1 MKIPSRESS
10 LTATVESGAEAL
22 SASLDENLTLALIE
36 KYGLSP
42 EQVALI
48 SEKMRE
54 RGMRFME
61 AAIHLKLIVL
71 DEATA
76 APEQPNRKAAQEG
89 IIQTALRRV
98 SIGQVTTVPPSIY
111 VKPAKHLLL
120 ACSPEHPHCERL
132 RALRTE
138 LLLVLGAKSRQADSI
153 ALLSPSSGE
162 GRSQL
167 TAELAIAF
175 AQLGRR
181 TLLVEADMRRPRQHL
196 NFAAEN
202 AAGLSQ
208 SLLLGTAPQL
218 LKVEGLP
225 DLSLLTA
232 GPVPPNPLELL
243 TNGRFD
249 RLLTDWRR
257 AFDIVLI
264 DTPAVTDFADGLAIA
279 SFAKQVLLLSRAN
292 ATGHKE
298 MKDTLRRLATTNAR
312 ILGAVINKF

>member
-1 MKIPSRESS
+1 VSS
-10 LTATVESGAEAL
+10 FAVSVDSGAEGL
-22 SASLDENLTLALIE
+22 SAFDEDLALALIE
-36 KYGLSP
+36 KYRLSH

-48 SEKMRE
+48 REKMSE
-54 RGMRFME
+54 RGLAFID
-61 AAIHLKLIVL
+61 AASYLKFITA
-71 DEATA
+71 DEITA
-76 APEQPNRKAAQEG
+76 APEQSHRKTPQDG
-89 IIQTALRRV
+89 IIQNALRRL
-98 SIGQVTTVPPSIY
+98 SIGQVVTVPPSIY
-111 VKPAKHLLL
+111 VKASKHLLM
-120 ACSPEHPHCERL
+120 AYNPDHPHCERL

-138 LLLVLGAKSRQADSI
+138 LLLVLGAKSRNADVV
-153 ALLSPSSGE
+153 AVLSPSPGE

-196 NFAAEN
+196 NFGVKN

-208 SLLLGTAPQL
+208 SLLLGVTPQL

-225 DLSLLTA
+225 ELSLLTS

-243 TNGRFD
+243 SNGRFD

-257 AFDIVLI
+257 AFDILI
-264 DTPAVTDFADGLAIA
+264 LDTPAVTNFADGLAIA
-279 SFAKQVLLLSRAN
+279 SFAKQVLLLSRVN

>member
-1 MKIPSRESS
+1 MS
-10 LTATVESGAEAL
+10 VDSGPEGLGL
-22 SASLDENLTLALIE
+22 SASFDEDLTLALIE
-36 KYGLSP
+36 KYRLSH

-48 SEKMRE
+48 REKMSE
-54 RGMRFME
+54 RGLAFID
-61 AAIHLKLIVL
+61 AASYLKFITE

-76 APEQPNRKAAQEG
+76 APEQSHRRTPQDG
-89 IIQTALRRV
+89 IIQNALRRL

-111 VKPAKHLLL
+111 VKPSKRLLM
-120 ACSPEHPHCERL
+120 AYNPDHPHCERL

-138 LLLVLGAKSRQADSI
+138 LLLVLGAKSRNADVI
-153 ALLSPSSGE
+153 ALLSPSLGE

-167 TAELAIAF
+167 AAELAIAF

-196 NFAAEN
+196 NFGVKN

-208 SLLLGTAPQL
+208 SLLLGVAPQL

-225 DLSLLTA
+225 ELSLLTS

-243 TNGRFD
+243 SNGRFD
-249 RLLTDWRR
+249 RLLSDWRR
-257 AFDIVLI
+257 AFDILI
-264 DTPAVTDFADGLAIA
+264 LDTPAVTDFADGLAIA
-279 SFAKQVLLLSRAN
+279 SFAKQVLLLSRVN